1 MTTEETDHRYDFAS
15 CQTKETMVSIVIPI
29 YNSSEIFPELFK
41 RLTYTFSSLKIK
53 YEIIAVVDGCS
64 DDSTSVIEKYC
75 RQDSRLKLI
84 EFSRN
89 FGHQAAITAGL
100 ENICGEMIIIMDDD
114 LEDPPEILPKFIEKS
129 QEGYDVVYGIRKKR
143 KASLFRRVYYH
154 IFYRLLHK
162 LSDVDMPSD
171 SGDFCLMRRQV
182 VNELNSMPETN
193 RYLRGMR
200 RWVGFSQT
208 GVEYERGTR
217 FKGKSG
223 YSLTKYIKFA
233 FNAIF
238 SFSYKPL
245 HYVTAFGFLMSSI
258 SFLLGVRL
266 IILKILNKVPDVPGW
281 VSLMVAV
288 LFIGGVQLISIGI
301 LGQYLA
307 RIFDEVK
314 QRPKYIIKRK
324 TGFN

>member
-1 MTTEETDHRYDFAS
+1 
-15 CQTKETMVSIVIPI
+15 
-29 YNSSEIFPELFK
+29 
-41 RLTYTFSSLKIK
+41 
-53 YEIIAVVDGCS
+53 
-64 DDSTSVIEKYC
+64 
-75 RQDSRLKLI
+75 
-84 EFSRN
+84 
-89 FGHQAAITAGL
+89 
-100 ENICGEMIIIMDDD
+100 
-114 LEDPPEILPKFIEKS
+114 
-129 QEGYDVVYGIRKKR
+129 
-143 KASLFRRVYYH
+143 
-154 IFYRLLHK
+154 
-162 LSDVDMPSD
+162 
-171 SGDFCLMRRQV
+171 
-182 VNELNSMPETN
+182 
-193 RYLRGMR
+193 MR